1 MPLVV
6 EAEESKLVARAQA
19 GDRAAAEALLE
30 QHAPRVFRFGMKM
43 CRDPEDARE
52 VLQETLL
59 SAYRKLGD
67 FRADASFSTWLFT
80 IVRSHCF
87 KKRRRRRHQPDH
99 VLSLDGEAEE
109 DAGRLSDP
117 RPRPDQQLEKRR
129 LREALEAAIAELGD
143 GQREVLLL
151 RDVEGLSAAE
161 VAEVTGL
168 SVQAVKSRLHR
179 ARVLLR
185 QALAP
190 ALGLSPDT
198 PKAGEGCRDIVPL
211 FSRHLEGEIAPDV
224 CRELER
230 HVAACPRCG
239 EACDSLRSVLS
250 LCRATPAPKVPDD
263 LQQAVRDGIRGF
275 LATRS

>member
-1 MPLVV
+1 VTEV
-6 EAEESKLVARAQA
+6 EEPALIALAQG
-19 GDRAAAEALLE
+19 GDRAAAEELLE
-30 QHAPRVFRFGMKM
+30 RHAPRVFRFGMKM

-52 VLQETLL
+52 VVQETLL
-59 SAYRKLGD
+59 SAFRKLRD
-67 FRADASFSTWLFT
+67 FRGAASFSTWLFT
-80 IVRSHCF
+80 IVRSHCI
-87 KKRRRRRHQPDH
+87 KKRRRRRHEPET
-99 VLSLDGEAEE
+99 VLSLDGEAAEE
-109 DAGRLSDP
+109 TGRLSHPDA
-117 RPRPDQQLEKRR
+117 RPDQQLEKRR
-129 LREALEAAIAELGD
+129 LREALEAAIANLGT

-185 QALAP
+185 KALLP
-190 ALGLSPDT
+190 ALGLSSDQGPG
-198 PKAGEGCRDIVPL
+198 PAEGCQDIVPV

-230 HVAACPRCG
+230 HVASCPRCG

-250 LCRATPAPKVPDD
+250 LCRRTPTPRVPDD
-263 LQQAVRDGIRGF
+263 VQQAVREGIHSF
-275 LATRS
+275 LAERS

>member
-1 MPLVV
+1 MAADEPTLI
-6 EAEESKLVARAQA
+6 ERARA
-19 GDRAAAEALLE
+19 GDRTATEELLE
-30 QHAPRVFRFGMKM
+30 QHAPGVFRFGMKM
-43 CRDPEDARE
+43 CRDSEDARE

-59 SAYRKLGD
+59 SAFRKLGD
-67 FRADASFSTWLFT
+67 FRGDSSFSTWLFT

-87 KKRRRRRHQPDH
+87 KKRRRRRHEPVH
-99 VLSLDGEAEE
+99 VLSLEGEAGE

-117 RPRPDQQLEKRR
+117 RARPDQQLEKLR
-129 LREALEAAIAELGD
+129 LREALESAIAGLGA

-185 QALAP
+185 QTLAP

-198 PKAGEGCRDIVPL
+198 GPKAGEGCQDIVPL

-250 LCRATPAPKVPDD
+250 LCRATPAPPVPDD
-263 LQQAVRDGIRGF
+263 VQRAVREGIRGF